1 MSEREDWL
9 ARFEQAGA
17 LTRLGMLGSG
27 AVQVAARAID
37 GVIDRAATIA
47 ADAEDAFRKE
57 FDPNVSDATIL
68 SEEEG
73 ESPSRPTPGRGDEG
87 T

>member
-1 MSEREDWL
+1 MSDRDDWL
-9 ARFEQAGA
+9 ERFEQAGA

-37 GVIDRAATIA
+37 GVLERAATIA

-57 FDPNVSDATIL
+57 LDPNVKDATIL
-68 SEEEG
+68 HEEETPPRTPTRGG
-73 ESPSRPTPGRGDEG
+73 EG
-87 T
+87 